1 MLKVGVLEEAVRIKM
16 KTEGLD
22 PNLISTPDA
31 PAPPPDQ
38 PQSSDENDDSDS
50 D

>member
-31 PAPPPDQ
+31 PPPDQ